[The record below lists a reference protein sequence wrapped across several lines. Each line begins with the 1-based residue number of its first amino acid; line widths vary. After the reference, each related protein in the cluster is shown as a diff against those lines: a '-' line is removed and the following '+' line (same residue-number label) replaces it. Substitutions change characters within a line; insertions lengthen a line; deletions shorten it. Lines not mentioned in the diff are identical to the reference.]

1 MRPDKQTRIDIAKA
15 LAVASFDITGN
26 EMNAVALDAMV
37 EDLAPY
43 GVAPV
48 MDALTRCRRECKG
61 RLTLADILE
70 RMESAD
76 GRPAADEA
84 WMNALIAQDESATV
98 IWTEETQ
105 QAFAIARPALEIHDK
120 TGARMAFKAAYDRL
134 VSDARA
140 QNRPAKW
147 SASLGFDHEQ
157 RRAALE
163 NAVQA
168 GKLLPVH
175 AQGLLPPPAAD
186 ERIAKAV
193 LQIACVNG
201 ETVVPEIARR
211 EIARRKI
218 AELKAMLDGKRSA

>member
-1 MRPDKQTRIDIAKA
+1 MRPEKQTRIDIAKA
-15 LAVASFDITGN
+15 LAVASFVITGN

-48 MDALTRCRRECKG
+48 MDALARCRRECKG

-76 GRPAADEA
+76 GRPEADEA
-84 WMNALIAQDESATV
+84 WMNALLAVDEYATV

-105 QAFAIARPALEIHDK
+105 QAFAIARPALEIHDRV
-120 TGARMAFKAAYDRL
+120 GARMAFKAAYDRL

-168 GKLLPVH
+168 GKLLPHH
-175 AQGLLPPPAAD
+175 AIGLLPPLPAD
-186 ERIAKAV
+186 ERITKAV
-193 LQIACVNG
+193 LQLACINGDLIAPEVG
-201 ETVVPEIARR
+201 EREKARQ
-211 EIARRKI
+211 KI
-218 AELKAMLDGKRSA
+218 AELRAMLEKKSA